1 MLFIDYLRIVFCLL
15 CYCEWS
21 FLNSQYPP
29 VCLSGEKKAENLMVL
44 VVKNGS
50 KIYKFKKICV
60 RECKKESLVL
70 RAPVGSQVEGMRE
83 LGKSFHFCN
92 IC

>member
-1 MLFIDYLRIVFCLL
+1 MSRMDPKFINLKNM
-15 CYCEWS
+15 CERV
-21 FLNSQYPP
+21 Q
-29 VCLSGEKKAENLMVL
+29 E
-44 VVKNGS
+44 
-50 KIYKFKKICV
+50 
-60 RECKKESLVL
+60 RESLAL

>member
-1 MLFIDYLRIVFCLL
+1 MSEIVQ
-15 CYCEWS
+15 E
-21 FLNSQYPP
+21 
-29 VCLSGEKKAENLMVL
+29 
-44 VVKNGS
+44 
-50 KIYKFKKICV
+50 
-60 RECKKESLVL
+60 RESLVL